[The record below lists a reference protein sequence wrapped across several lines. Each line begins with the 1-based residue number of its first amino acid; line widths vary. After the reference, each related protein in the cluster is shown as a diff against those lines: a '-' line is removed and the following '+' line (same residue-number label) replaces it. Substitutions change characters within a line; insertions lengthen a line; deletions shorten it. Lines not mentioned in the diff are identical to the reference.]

1 MIKKILCF
9 SLLLVLF
16 LGQLCDAAFAQ
27 EASSNSSNN
36 NSADIT
42 AIAFSP
48 DGKTLASG
56 VKDGRVLLWD
66 VNNGEQRRSFQGH
79 EGLAVTEV
87 TFNSKGDKVTSV
99 GNDSVVRVW
108 DVQAGK
114 PTQNLTAHE
123 QPVRTVAY
131 SPDEK
136 ILATGG
142 EDTRI
147 ALWNTQTGKLLG
159 FLEGQGGTI
168 NEVAFSKD
176 GKTLASAGEEGR
188 IILWDVNTS
197 KPRRVLLGHA
207 KGVTSVAFSPDDR
220 LLASASKDGSVR
232 LWQVASGRQRQ
243 ILSQSSENVV
253 KVAFSPDGKAVAGTT
268 QSNQVVLWEV
278 QAGRPSRNFR
288 VNRNRNFRI
297 SRKPVASQTGV
308 AFSPNG
314 NTLASVDEE
323 GQIILWDV
331 AKGEP
336 KRSLRALPQPTEK
349 RSVRS
354 LRATPQRVLTA
365 LPPPPGGPILVIT
378 NASNLFSN
386 YYAEILRTEGL
397 NYFNTSDIASVTPAS
412 LGSYDLV
419 ILPEM
424 PLSAAQVTMFRDWV
438 NGGGNLIAMH
448 PDKKLAGLLGLTD
461 TGNQPL
467 NGGYLLVD
475 TSKTPGNG
483 IVNQSI
489 QFHGVGDRYNLNGA
503 TSIATLY
510 IDATT
515 ATSNPAVTLHQVGNN
530 GGQAAAFTYDLAK
543 SVILTRQGNP
553 AWREQERDAKPPIR
567 SDDLFFGN
575 KSDDSQPDWVDLNKV
590 AIPQADE
597 QQRLLANLILTMN
610 LNKKPL
616 PRFWYFPNGKKA
628 VVLMSG
634 DDHANG
640 GTEPRFNQ
648 FQNQSPPGCSVEN
661 WECIRGTSYIYPY
674 TFLSNAQALNDAG
687 FEIALHVNTR
697 CADFNANTPDESAF
711 AKLDSFYT
719 SQLNEFKNNFPDLPT
734 PVTQRHHCL
743 VWSDWSSTPEVELS
757 KGIRLDTTY
766 YYWPQAWIDDRPG
779 FFTGSGMPMRLTK
792 LDGTILDVYKSAT
805 QMTDESGQS
814 YPFTVDTLLDR
825 AVGAEGYYGI
835 FNVNAHTDAPTS
847 AVGDAVIESA
857 KKRKVPVVSARQ
869 VLTWLDGRNSSSF
882 GSLSWSN
889 NNLNFSIVKGTG
901 TTGLQAMLP
910 TRSAKGILGTITR
923 NGSTVNYT
931 KETIKGIEYALF
943 PANAGAYIANYT
955 ADTTAPKV
963 TSVTPANN
971 ATDVQVETSV
981 TATFNEGI
989 NASTI
994 NTNTLALQR
1003 ANTLIPATV
1012 TYDAATNT
1020 AKLKPNAALVANTT
1034 YTLTIKGGAND
1045 PRVKDQAGNA
1055 LAANFTS
1062 SFTTGASICSQ
1073 QPCTLW
1079 SPSTT
1084 PTNPSVN
1091 DSNTVELGVKFSS
1104 ELDGFITGLRFYKGS
1119 GNTGL
1124 HIGNLWSRDGQLL
1137 ATANFTNETTS
1148 GWQQVNFPNPV
1159 AITANT
1165 VYVASYHTETGNYAA
1180 DNNFFANSGVEKE
1193 PLRALR
1199 NGVDGG
1205 NGVYKYGSSGFPD
1218 NTFASSNYWV
1228 DVVFTT
1234 ANTTGG
1240 A

>member
-1 MIKKILCF
+1 MIKRIVCF
-9 SLLLVLF
+9 SLILVLF
-16 LGQLCDAAFAQ
+16 LGQVCDSAFAQ
-27 EASSNSSNN
+27 EAASDPSNN
-36 NSADIT
+36 DSADVT

-66 VNNGEQRRSFQGH
+66 VENGEQKRSFTGQR
-79 EGLAVTEV
+79 GLSVTEV
-87 TFNSKGDKVTSV
+87 TFNSQGDKVTSV

-108 DVQAGK
+108 DVKADKLAQS
-114 PTQNLTAHE
+114 LTAHE
-123 QPVRTVAY
+123 QPIRTVAY

-136 ILATGG
+136 ILASAG
-142 EDTRI
+142 EDTKI
-147 ALWNTQTGKLLG
+147 ALWNTQTGKLLK

-168 NEVAFSKD
+168 NEIAFSKD

-188 IILWDVNTS
+188 IILWDIKTS
-197 KPRRVLLGHA
+197 KKRRVLLGHA

-220 LLASASKDGSVR
+220 LLGSASKDGSVR

-253 KVAFSPDGKAVAGTT
+253 KVAFSPDGKTLAGTT
-268 QSNQVVLWEV
+268 QSNQVVLWDV
-278 QAGRPSRNFR
+278 KVGRPSRNFR

-297 SRKPVASQTGV
+297 SRKAVASQTGV

-336 KRSLRALPQPTEK
+336 QKSLRALPQPTQK
-349 RSVRS
+349 RSVQS
-354 LRATPQRVLTA
+354 LRATPGRVLTA
-365 LPPPPGGPILVIT
+365 LPPPPGGPILIIT
-378 NASNLFSN
+378 SASNPFSN

-397 NYFNTSDIASVTPAS
+397 NYFNTSDISSITAAT
-412 LGSYDLV
+412 LTSYDLV
-419 ILPEM
+419 ILSEM
-424 PLSAAQVTMFRDWV
+424 PLTADQVTIFSDWV
-438 NGGGNLIAMH
+438 SGGGNLITMH
-448 PDKKLAGLLGLTD
+448 PDKQLAGLLGLTD

-475 TSKTPGNG
+475 TSKRPGNG
-483 IVNQSI
+483 IVNQTI
-489 QFHGVGDRYNLNGA
+489 QFHSVGDRYNLNGA
-503 TSIATLY
+503 TSLATLY
-510 IDATT
+510 TDATT
-515 ATSNPAVTLHQVGNN
+515 ATSNPAVTLRQVGNK
-530 GGQAAAFTYDLAK
+530 GGQAAAFTYDLAN

-553 AWREQERDAKPPIR
+553 AWREQERDEQPPIR
-567 SDDLFFGN
+567 SDDLFFGKN
-575 KSDDSQPDWVDLNKV
+575 PNDSQPDWVDLNKV

-640 GTEPRFNQ
+640 GTGPRFNQ
-648 FQNQSPPGCSVEN
+648 FQNQSPANCSVDN
-661 WECIRGTSYIYPY
+661 WECIRGTSYIYPN
-674 TFLSNAQALNDAG
+674 TSLSNAKALNDAG
-687 FEIALHVNTR
+687 FEIALHVNTG
-697 CADFNANTPDESAF
+697 CADYKATTPEESSF

-719 SQLNEFKNNFPDLPT
+719 SQLNEFKNNFSNLPA

-766 YYWPQAWIDDRPG
+766 YYWPQAWINDRPG

-792 LDGTILDVYKSAT
+792 LDGTIIDVYKSAT

-814 YPFTVDTLLDR
+814 YPLTVDTLLDR

-847 AVGDAVIESA
+847 VVADAVIESA
-857 KKRKVPVVSARQ
+857 KQRKVPVVSARQ

-882 GSLSWSN
+882 GTLSWSN
-889 NNLNFSIVKGTG
+889 NNLKFSIAKATG

-910 TRSAKGILGTITR
+910 TRSVKGILGKITR
-923 NGSTVNYT
+923 SGSTVNYT
-931 KETIKGIEYALF
+931 KEAIKGVEYAFF
-943 PANAGAYIANYT
+943 PADAGSYVANYT
-955 ADTTAPKV
+955 PDTTAPKV
-963 TSVTPANN
+963 TVVTPTNN
-971 ATDVQVETSV
+971 ATDVKVGTTV
-981 TATFNEGI
+981 TVTFSEGM

-994 NTNTLALQR
+994 NTNTLELHR

-1020 AKLKPNAALVANTT
+1020 AKLKPNTSLAGNTA

-1045 PRVKDQAGNA
+1045 PRVKDLAGNA

-1062 SFTTGASICSQ
+1062 SFTTGAIACSQ
-1073 QPCTLW
+1073 QPCNIW
-1079 SPSTT
+1079 NASTT
-1084 PTNPSVN
+1084 PTNPSVSDPN
-1091 DSNTVELGVKFSS
+1091 AVELGVKFRSD
-1104 ELDGFITGLRFYKGS
+1104 LDGFITGIRFYKGN

-1124 HIGNLWSRDGQLL
+1124 HIGNLWSRDGQSL
-1137 ATANFTNETTS
+1137 AKANFTNETTS
-1148 GWQQVNFPNPV
+1148 GWQQVNFSNPV

-1180 DNNFFANSGVEKE
+1180 DNNFFANSGVDKE
-1193 PLRALR
+1193 PLRILR

-1205 NGVYKYGSSGFPD
+1205 NGVYKYGASGFPD
-1218 NTFASSNYWV
+1218 NTYESSNYWV

-1234 ANTTGG
+1234 TNPTGG
-1240 A
+1240 V